1 MNSNTETI
9 RHALLQAFSGE
20 PCPSFMS
27 DEFAQT
33 MKAIGEMTKPPGSG
47 EPDRSPASQIGLQAA
62 RLILDRLMTS
72 MHAERALAV
81 MRDDGNQPC

>member
-1 MNSNTETI
+1 MKSNIETVNRAI
-9 RHALLQAFSGE
+9 LQAFSGE
-20 PCPSFMS
+20 PCPSFKS

-33 MKAIGEMTKPPGSG
+33 MSAVAEMTKPPGNG
-47 EPDRSPASQIGLQAA
+47 ELDRSPVAQIGLQAA
-62 RLILDRLMTS
+62 RLILARLMTS

>member
-1 MNSNTETI
+1 MKSNIETVNRAI
-9 RHALLQAFSGE
+9 LQAFSGE